1 MIGKPNP
8 NKANKVRKLNNKPP
22 LIKANILPSRL
33 PSKRKAMCW
42 SSFHKQDAKPHR
54 ECNLSRNLQE
64 SQRISMGHQWW
75 WIANR
80 PPRNSTGVSA
90 LVSKS
95 SKHMSQLW
103 LSSHMQVS
111 VNGATPQLSSMGF
124 SEFPWTI
131 QRAWGTPM
139 TMESLRWNPKRLTI
153 RSSSSLKSHGLYYK
167 PITNPPCLDTY
178 PECTEWIM
186 MNPCKSTKSSW
197 WNYPISAKEAQ
208 IRLSRDPWHTV
219 LVSIHR
225 VHEELLAEGLVS
237 VERLSQAEPSYLSPD
252 SRVWIKYGDITA
264 IMGSF
269 LSIK

>member
-131 QRAWGTPM
+131 QRAWGIPYPHLWNSPIWMDMGIGEWGILWQVVQCCSHMHGDIQKWANFGAHIWRYPKVRKNDEMLLRLAVNWCKLSHWRPFNQIETP
-139 TMESLRWNPKRLTI
+139 RIRHIRLT
-153 RSSSSLKSHGLYYK
+153 
-167 PITNPPCLDTY
+167 PFT
-178 PECTEWIM
+178 
-186 MNPCKSTKSSW
+186 
-197 WNYPISAKEAQ
+197 Q
-208 IRLSRDPWHTV
+208 
-219 LVSIHR
+219 
-225 VHEELLAEGLVS
+225 
-237 VERLSQAEPSYLSPD
+237 
-252 SRVWIKYGDITA
+252 
-264 IMGSF
+264 
-269 LSIK
+269 